1 MTTPP
6 AGANPLTQA
15 RHHDVAR
22 RRLRVQHALAD
33 MHAKADQITISGVA
47 AQAKV
52 HRSFIHRHPDLR
64 AAVLQ
69 AADPATSSPHSAST
83 AVSRTSLMADNANL
97 RDRNRRLTQHI
108 HDLEARLS
116 DILGAQAFTRTGLG
130 GPSHV
135 QQLEADNET
144 RRQHLLDLTRALE
157 ERDEELAAARETHR
171 RLMAELNRPATR

>member
-6 AGANPLTQA
+6 ADASPLTQA
-15 RHHDVAR
+15 RQHDVAR

-33 MHAKADQITISGVA
+33 MHAKAEEITISGVA
-47 AQAKV
+47 TRANV

-97 RDRNRRLTQHI
+97 RDRNHRLTRHL

-116 DILGAQAFTRTGLG
+116 DILGTQAFERTGLG
-130 GPSHV
+130 GPSRV
-135 QQLEADNET
+135 QQLETDNET
-144 RRQHLLDLTRALE
+144 HRQHLLDLTHALA